1 MLHTNLFSL
10 GQAQVEITNE
20 FKRIKALDSYMS
32 AFDQLTF
39 KSPIYEYLAFQN
51 LFGDKK
57 EVNFF
62 TFPSEL
68 RESLEVDKFRLS
80 LRIFK
85 ESLTR
90 DKREDGSEYVCL
102 WETQWKDNLQE
113 IIRECHNGEF
123 PNDWRYDIVDSI
135 IDSLYEHFITYDNDP
150 VLDDYRDS
158 LELETIDSLVDI
170 YNYDLAKWLSDN
182 NSRGYFEDDEF
193 RNDNGDIHDQ
203 IRSRQYEEIN
213 FIMNMILANLEDHL
227 GLFED

>member
-10 GQAQVEITNE
+10 GQAQVDITNE
-20 FKRIKALDSYMS
+20 FIRIKSLDSYMTK
-32 AFDQLTF
+32 FDKLTF

-90 DKREDGSEYVCL
+90 QTREDKSEYVCL
-102 WETQWKDNLQE
+102 WDNQFKDNLQE

-158 LELETIDSLVDI
+158 LELETIDGLVDI

-193 RNDNGDIHDQ
+193 KNDNGDIHDQ

-213 FIMNMILANLEDHL
+213 FIMNMLLANLEDHF

>member
-10 GQAQVEITNE
+10 GQAQVEMTNE
-20 FKRIKALDSYMS
+20 FKKIKALDSYMKS
-32 AFDQLTF
+32 FDKLTF
-39 KSPIYEYLAFQN
+39 KSTIYEYLAFQN

-68 RESLEVDKFRLS
+68 RESLEVDKFRLC
-80 LRIFK
+80 LKIFK

-102 WETQWKDNLQE
+102 WETQWKENLQE

-123 PNDWRYDIVDSI
+123 PNDWRYEIVESI

-150 VLDDYRDS
+150 DLNDFRDYEIVDG
-158 LELETIDSLVDI
+158 LVDI
-170 YNYDLAKWLSDN
+170 YNYDLAKWLSDD
-182 NSRGYFEDDEF
+182 NSRGYFEDDCF

-227 GLFED
+227 GLFEA

>member
-1 MLHTNLFSL
+1 MLHTNSFTF
-10 GQAQVEITNE
+10 GQAQKSLTDD
-20 FKRIKALDSYMS
+20 FKRIKSLDSYMS
-32 AFDQLTF
+32 AFDKLTF

-51 LFGDKK
+51 LFSDK
-57 EVNFF
+57 EYITFN
-62 TFPSEL
+62 TFPDEL
-68 RESLEVDKFRLS
+68 RQSLEVDKFRLS

-90 DKREDGSEYVCL
+90 DKRQDGSEYVCL

-123 PNDWRYDIVDSI
+123 PNDWRYEIVESI

-150 VLDDYRDS
+150 DLNDFRDYEIVDG
-158 LELETIDSLVDI
+158 LVDI

-182 NSRGYFEDDEF
+182 NSRGYFEDDCF

-227 GLFED
+227 GLFEA

>member
-1 MLHTNLFSL
+1 MLHTNLFSFA
-10 GQAQVEITNE
+10 QAQKSLTDE
-20 FKRIKALDSYMS
+20 FIRIKALDSYMS
-32 AFDQLTF
+32 AFDKLTF

-51 LFGDKK
+51 LYGDKK

-68 RESLEVDKFRLS
+68 RESLEVDKFKLC

-90 DKREDGSEYVCL
+90 DKRQDGTEYVCL
-102 WETQWKDNLQE
+102 WDNQFKENLQE

-135 IDSLYEHFITYDNDP
+135 IDSLYEHFITYNNDP
-150 VLDDYRDS
+150 DLDDYRDS
-158 LELETIDSLVDI
+158 LELETVDGLVDI

-182 NSRGYFEDDEF
+182 NSRGYFEDDCF

-203 IRSRQYEEIN
+203 IRSRQCEEIS
-213 FIMNMILANLEDHL
+213 FIMNMLLANLEDHL
-227 GLFED
+227 GLFEA

>member
-1 MLHTNLFSL
+1 MLHTNSFTF
-10 GQAQVEITNE
+10 GQAQKSLTDD
-20 FKRIKALDSYMS
+20 FKRIKSLDSYMS
-32 AFDQLTF
+32 AFDKLTF

-51 LFGDKK
+51 LFSDK
-57 EVNFF
+57 EYITFN
-62 TFPSEL
+62 TFPDEL
-68 RESLEVDKFRLS
+68 RQSLEVDKFRLS

-123 PNDWRYDIVDSI
+123 PNDWRYEIVESI

-150 VLDDYRDS
+150 DLNDFRDYEIVDG
-158 LELETIDSLVDI
+158 LVDI

-182 NSRGYFEDDEF
+182 NSRGYFEDDCF

-227 GLFED
+227 GLFEA

>member
-10 GQAQVEITNE
+10 GQAQVDITNE
-20 FKRIKALDSYMS
+20 FKRIKSLDSYMTK
-32 AFDQLTF
+32 FDKLTF

-57 EVNFF
+57 YISFN
-62 TFPSEL
+62 TFPDEL
-68 RESLEVDKFRLS
+68 RESLEVDKFKLC

-102 WETQWKDNLQE
+102 WDNQFKDNLQE

-123 PNDWRYDIVDSI
+123 PNDWRYEMVDSI
-135 IDSLYEHFITYDNDP
+135 IDDLYEHFIILENDID
-150 VLDDYRDS
+150 VDDYRDRS
-158 LELETIDSLVDI
+158 YQVVDGLVDI

-182 NSRGYFEDDEF
+182 NSRGYFEDEGF
-193 RNDNGDIHDQ
+193 KNDNGDIHDQ
-203 IRSRQYEEIN
+203 IRSRQYEEID
-213 FIMNMILANLEDHL
+213 FIINMIIANLEDHL
-227 GLFED
+227 GLYQD

>member
-1 MLHTNLFSL
+1 MLHANIFSL
-10 GQAQVEITNE
+10 GQAQMKLTNE
-20 FKRIKALDSYMS
+20 FKRIKSLDSYMKS
-32 AFDQLTF
+32 FNKLTF

-51 LFGDKK
+51 LFEDK
-57 EVNFF
+57 EYITFN
-62 TFPSEL
+62 TFPDEL

-90 DKREDGSEYVCL
+90 DKRQDGSEYVCL
-102 WETQWKDNLQE
+102 WDTQWKDNLQE

-123 PNDWRYDIVDSI
+123 PNDWRYEMVDSI
-135 IDSLYEHFITYDNDP
+135 IDSLYEHFITYNNDCD
-150 VLDDYRDS
+150 LDDFRDY
-158 LELETIDSLVDI
+158 EIVEGLVDI

-182 NSRGYFEDDEF
+182 NSRGCFEDDEF

-213 FIMNMILANLEDHL
+213 FIMNMLLANLEDHL

>member
-10 GQAQVEITNE
+10 GQAQVDITNE
-20 FKRIKALDSYMS
+20 FKRIKSLDSYMTK
-32 AFDQLTF
+32 FDKLTF

-57 EVNFF
+57 YISFN
-62 TFPSEL
+62 TFPDEL
-68 RESLEVDKFRLS
+68 RESLEVDKFKLC

-102 WETQWKDNLQE
+102 WDNQFKDNLQE

-123 PNDWRYDIVDSI
+123 PNDWRYEMVDSI
-135 IDSLYEHFITYDNDP
+135 IDDLYEHFIILENDID
-150 VLDDYRDS
+150 VDDYRDRS
-158 LELETIDSLVDI
+158 YQVVDGLVDI

-182 NSRGYFEDDEF
+182 NSRGYFEDEGF
-193 RNDNGDIHDQ
+193 KNDNGDIHDQ
-203 IRSRQYEEIN
+203 IRSRQYEEID
-213 FIMNMILANLEDHL
+213 FIMNMLLANLEDHL
-227 GLFED
+227 GLFQD

>member
-10 GQAQVEITNE
+10 GQAQVEMTNE
-20 FKRIKALDSYMS
+20 FKKIKALDSYMKS
-32 AFDQLTF
+32 FDKLTF
-39 KSPIYEYLAFQN
+39 NSPIYEYLAFQN
-51 LFGDKK
+51 LFGDK
-57 EVNFF
+57 EYITFF

-123 PNDWRYDIVDSI
+123 PNDWRYEIVESI
-135 IDSLYEHFITYDNDP
+135 IDSLYEHFIIYNNDP
-150 VLDDYRDS
+150 DLNDFRDY
-158 LELETIDSLVDI
+158 EVIDNLVDI
-170 YNYDLAKWLSDN
+170 SNYDLAKWLSDN
-182 NSRGYFEDDEF
+182 NSRGYFEDDCF

-227 GLFED
+227 GLFEA

>member
-20 FKRIKALDSYMS
+20 FKRIKALDSYMKL
-32 AFDQLTF
+32 FDQLTF

-57 EVNFF
+57 YISFN
-62 TFPSEL
+62 TFPDEL

-123 PNDWRYDIVDSI
+123 PNDWRYEIVESI

-150 VLDDYRDS
+150 DLNDFRDYEIVDG
-158 LELETIDSLVDI
+158 LVDI

-182 NSRGYFEDDEF
+182 NSRGYFEDDCF

-227 GLFED
+227 GLFEA